1 VKVKIS
7 IKIILLNTKKT
18 NRIQVSRYTKLCLE
32 KIQFAIVSNA
42 YLNYLDVPDRF
53 GNPKVSIG
61 LPGRPLRRPNSAS
74 DSLDH
79 SLIEKI
85 SQTVK
90 EEMRKKE
97 VRSGHIARREEVRA
111 NFGFKS

>member
-1 VKVKIS
+1 M
-7 IKIILLNTKKT
+7 
-18 NRIQVSRYTKLCLE
+18 
-32 KIQFAIVSNA
+32 
-42 YLNYLDVPDRF
+42 PDRF

-97 VRSGHIARREEVRA
+97 VRSGHIARREEVRT
-111 NFGFKS
+111 NFVINLNEFEFINKM